1 MTFCELLERHKEGI
15 IRRWF
20 ERALEAYPADAT
32 RAFSRRNDPFTNPVG
47 HSLHVGTRGIFE
59 ALLEGTHSG
68 LKVTE
73 SEAGCQCLRDV
84 IRIRAV
90 QEMPASQAV
99 SFVFDLKEAVRA
111 ELGSAVDER
120 QFACDLA
127 LLERRIDEAALF
139 AVDELV
145 RCREQVCELRVN
157 EVKRRVSWL
166 MGKLNGRE
174 VDVESAPVGPGQE
187 CSKE

>member
-1 MTFCELLERHKEGI
+1 MTFSELLERHKEAI

-20 ERALEAYPADAT
+20 ERALETYPADAA

-47 HSLHVGTRGIFE
+47 HSLRVGTRGIFE
-59 ALLEGTHSG
+59 VLIEGSHSG

-84 IRIRAV
+84 IRIRAI
-90 QEMPASQAV
+90 QEIPASRAV
-99 SFVFDLKEAVRA
+99 SFVLDLKAAVRA
-111 ELGSAVDER
+111 ELGPAAEDPR
-120 QFACDLA
+120 FASDLVRF
-127 LLERRIDEAALF
+127 ERRIDETALF

-166 MGKLNGRE
+166 MGKMNGHGA
-174 VDVESAPVGPGQE
+174 DVEPAPVGPGQE